1 MSISVKAF
9 QDGTEYQNML
19 QEATAKGAQKESTHT
34 FFAGNMQANGEKN
47 SLLEQK
53 RQMAQ
58 KQAFQLIGNAW
69 ENDQKTEEGLKK
81 LSALYDEKSIEK
93 GNASKQI
100 SELASRKSELQKEYG
115 IDPDSQEQKDLELLQ
130 EYQDRISGVT
140 YTSFTKEKIKR
151 LSELQTIPKTEYQK
165 RVLELNAQT
174 GSFRK
179 TVNSLDQE
187 IVAIQDAVRGTKQEQ
202 LKSQDMQKAQG
213 ASDEIMDAASKE
225 IIGSLIRDGK
235 ESIDEKVEEEQKR
248 AEEIEAKKE
257 EEQEKIDKIKESSD
271 KQEELIKEIIKADH
285 NNVASMIE
293 KQASGQV
300 IDAQKVMKK
309 IIVENDLLEEDLKG
323 IKIDFNF

>member
-9 QDGTEYQNML
+9 RDGTEYQSTR
-19 QEATAKGAQKESTHT
+19 QETTEKT
-34 FFAGNMQANGEKN
+34 FFAGDLQTGADKK

-53 RQMAQ
+53 RQLAQ
-58 KQAFQLIGNAW
+58 RHAFQLIGNAW
-69 ENDQKTEEGLKK
+69 ENDKKTDDGLKK
-81 LSALYDEKSIEK
+81 LRALYDEKMMEK
-93 GNASKQI
+93 GYASKQI
-100 SELASRKSELQKEYG
+100 SELDSRKSELQKEYG

-140 YTSFTKEKIKR
+140 YTSFTKEEIKR

-179 TVNSLDQE
+179 TVNTLDQE
-187 IVAIQDAVRGTKQEQ
+187 IIAIQAAVRGTKQEQ
-202 LKSQDMQKAQG
+202 LKSQGMQKAQG

-225 IIGSLIRDGK
+225 IIGLLIQDGK
-235 ESIDEKVEEEQKR
+235 ENINEKVEEEQKR

-257 EEQEKIDKIKESSD
+257 EEQEKLDKIKESSD
-271 KQEELIKEIIKADH
+271 KQEELIREIIKADQ
-285 NNVASMIE
+285 NSAASIIE

-309 IIVENDLLEEDLKG
+309 IVVENDLLEEDLKG